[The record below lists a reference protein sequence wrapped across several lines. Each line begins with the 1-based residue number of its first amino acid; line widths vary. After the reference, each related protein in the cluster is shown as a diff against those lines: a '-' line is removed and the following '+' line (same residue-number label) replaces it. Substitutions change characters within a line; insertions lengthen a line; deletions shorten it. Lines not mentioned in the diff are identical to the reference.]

1 MQWFV
6 NQCDRLHPNRLSA
19 ENTRRLDAFG
29 RNIKQIHD
37 FTEPWF
43 HFLPPLS
50 PGGTIGDL
58 KSNMVKKT
66 ELQGSMD
73 RFKRNGL
80 SINMT
85 NYTWTGC
92 LFILNNHDVSDYED
106 LNMLYCLGFMLTFT
120 DFTFWNNRL
129 TENSARLDKLSQK
142 GAYCGYQWDCFDIWS
157 LNICVRTI
165 GPTDI
170 NNQTK
175 KRKHQQY
182 LNSRHCSCQ

>member
-1 MQWFV
+1 MVELRSQTMVKW
-6 NQCDRLHPNRLSA
+6 NDTSWSYLNRALQVSA
-19 ENTRRLDAFG
+19 DNAGHFETLGWKSNS
-29 RNIKQIHD
+29 
-37 FTEPWF
+37 WF
-43 HFLPPLS
+43 HFLSPLS

-142 GAYCGYQWDCFDIWS
+142 GAYCGYQ
-157 LNICVRTI
+157 
-165 GPTDI
+165 
-170 NNQTK
+170 
-175 KRKHQQY
+175 
-182 LNSRHCSCQ
+182 